1 MWMRDWEG
9 ASEGREVWYNT
20 VGDENE
26 ANVDKVENVK
36 KAA

>member
-1 MWMRDWEG
+1 MQVEEERFDT
-9 ASEGREVWYNT
+9 T